1 MSVVSEDRKRTIRKG
16 KMPSAFWMAI
26 VVGILLLVGIYM
38 VYSASFV
45 GVDSNPP
52 WYYVSRHLAG
62 IVIGLI
68 AGAMMYFLARMK
80 PGKRFL
86 FILGLFLFSAAAL
99 VIAYLFGDVLGGSK
113 RWISIGFGF
122 NLQPS
127 ELIKVFFILL
137 MASILAGVKKS
148 SGKIPWIL
156 LGGIVAGAVVIENF
170 SSGLLIFIP
179 VVLMLMVVGMRFSDY
194 LFLGIVAVAGAIG
207 AIATGPY
214 RLTRILNFAGVWLDP
229 LKADYQAKQS
239 FYALA
244 DGGLLGVGLTNSKQ
258 KFFHLPEHHT
268 DFIFAIVGEEL
279 GFFMAL
285 LLILLLFSLG
295 YLVIQIAI
303 ELKDPFARLA
313 VFGYG
318 TLILLQTLV
327 NLAVVTGLGPVTGV
341 TLPFI
346 SYGGSSMLSFLMMVG
361 FILGAAMPRG
371 TGKTERKG
379 RKA

>member
-1 MSVVSEDRKRTIRKG
+1 MSGVSEDRKRNRRKG
-16 KMPSAFWMAI
+16 KLPSALWMAI
-26 VVGILLLVGIYM
+26 VVGILLLIGIYM

-52 WYYVSRHLAG
+52 WYYVSRHLAS
-62 IVIGLI
+62 IMIGLA
-68 AGAMMYFLARMK
+68 AGGMMFFLARMN
-80 PGKRFL
+80 PGTRFMI
-86 FILGLFLFSAAAL
+86 ILGFFLFSGAAL
-99 VIAYLFGDVLGGSK
+99 VVAYLFGDVLGGSK
-113 RWISIGFGF
+113 RWISVGFGF

-127 ELIKVFFILL
+127 ELIKVSFILL
-137 MASILAGVKKS
+137 MAGILAGVRPS
-148 SGKIPWIL
+148 SRKIPWIL
-156 LGGIVAGAVVIENF
+156 LAGIVAGAVVVENF

-194 LFLGIVAVAGAIG
+194 LFLGIVGLAGAVG
-207 AIATGPY
+207 AIVTGPY
-214 RLTRILNFAGVWLDP
+214 RLTRILNFAGVWLNP
-229 LKADYQAKQS
+229 MKADYQAKQS

-295 YLVIQIAI
+295 YLVIQIAL

-361 FILGAAMPRG
+361 FILGAAIPRER
-371 TGKTERKG
+371 KRAERKG
-379 RKA
+379 R

>member
-1 MSVVSEDRKRTIRKG
+1 
-16 KMPSAFWMAI
+16 
-26 VVGILLLVGIYM
+26 
-38 VYSASFV
+38 
-45 GVDSNPP
+45 
-52 WYYVSRHLAG
+52 
-62 IVIGLI
+62 
-68 AGAMMYFLARMK
+68 
-80 PGKRFL
+80 
-86 FILGLFLFSAAAL
+86 
-99 VIAYLFGDVLGGSK
+99 
-113 RWISIGFGF
+113 
-122 NLQPS
+122 
-127 ELIKVFFILL
+127 

-279 GFFMAL
+279 GLAASVGVVAMF
-285 LLILLLFSLG
+285 LLFFICGVRISFRAPDKFGRLLG
-295 YLVIQIAI
+295 LG
-303 ELKDPFARLA
+303 L
-313 VFGYG
+313 
-318 TLILLQTLV
+318 TLIISLQALI
-327 NLAVVTGLGPVTGV
+327 NIGVVTGSLPTKGLP
-341 TLPFI
+341 LPFI
-346 SYGGSSMLSFLMMVG
+346 SFGGSSMLVSLAMVG
-361 FILGAAMPRG
+361 ILVNIARQIG
-371 TGKTERKG
+371 TTPADEDAGPPSLVIPIGENG
-379 RKA
+379 